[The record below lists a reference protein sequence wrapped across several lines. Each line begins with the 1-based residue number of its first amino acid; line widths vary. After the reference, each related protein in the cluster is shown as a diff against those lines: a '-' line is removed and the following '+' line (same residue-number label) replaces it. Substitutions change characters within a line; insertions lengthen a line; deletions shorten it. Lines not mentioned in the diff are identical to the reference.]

1 LKLPQDLRLIGY
13 DDLPSSGL
21 LDPPLSSVRQDA
33 EQMGALAL
41 DLAVEALD
49 HPGQA
54 PREIILQPQLMVRQT
69 A

>member
-1 LKLPQDLRLIGY
+1 
-13 DDLPSSGL
+13 
-21 LDPPLSSVRQDA
+21 VRQDA